1 MTNNH
6 LKHIQKVFQAVFN
19 VDPDTITPDT
29 TKNNVEGWDSLG
41 HLRLMMAV
49 EKEFG
54 VKFTTEQVVGIERVG
69 DIIAITPESRQLH

>member
-1 MTNNH
+1 MNNNH
-6 LKHIQKVFQAVFN
+6 LKRLQKVFQTVFN

-29 TKNNVEGWDSLG
+29 TKDDVDGWDSLG

-54 VKFTTEQVVGIERVG
+54 IKFTTEQVVGIERVG
-69 DIIAITPESRQLH
+69 NIIATTPESRQLH